1 MTESPTPLVAVIV
14 VAAGSGTRLALGQPK
29 AFVPLQGQPMLAHA
43 LRGVVGMR
51 EPAQV
56 IVVVPGDRVLEARQI
71 AAQVS
76 VRAAADVPAP
86 AAAPAIEV
94 VVGGTSRQESVQRGL
109 ARLHP
114 SVEIVLVHDAAR
126 ALTPSALADAVV
138 DAVRTTGHGVIPGLA
153 VSDTIKRVGAYDDP
167 DSGASELSRVLGT
180 VDRSEL
186 AAVQTPQGFPRQ
198 VLTAAVAAAS
208 PEMTDDAAIVAAAGQ
223 VVRVIEGHPLAF
235 KITTRA
241 DLDRAE
247 HLLAAAAPAEAR
259 PDVTPRIGTGLDV
272 HAFDDASPLWLA
284 GLYWPGESGLSGH
297 SDGDAAVH
305 AICDALLSAAGLGDI
320 GSIFGTADPRLID
333 AHGDVFLRETL
344 TLVRAAGFR
353 VGNVSVQ
360 IIGNRPKLSPRRLEA
375 QTLLGGILD
384 APVNV
389 SATTTDALGF
399 TGRGE
404 GISALASAVLVPI
417 AVPPSAALPGRS
429 GPLRADDLNLGL

>member
-1 MTESPTPLVAVIV
+1 
-14 VAAGSGTRLALGQPK
+14 
-29 AFVPLQGQPMLAHA
+29 MLAHA
-43 LRGVVGMR
+43 LHGIAGMR
-51 EPAQV
+51 ERTQ
-56 IVVVPGDRVLEARQI
+56 IVVVVPADWVAEARRI

-76 VRAAADVPAP
+76 MRAEAEAEAEAEAQAP
-86 AAAPAIEV
+86 GPWTTPDIKV
-94 VVGGTSRQESVQRGL
+94 VVGGGSRQESVQRGL
-109 ARLHP
+109 TLLRP

-138 DAVRTTGHGVIPGLA
+138 DAVRTTGHGIVPGLA
-153 VSDTIKRVGAYDDP
+153 VSDTIKRVDP
-167 DSGASELSRVLGT
+167 AAPAAGLGTVLGT

-186 AAVQTPQGFPRQ
+186 AAVQTPQGFPRD
-198 VLTAAVAAAS
+198 VLIAAVAAAS
-208 PEMTDDAAIVAAAGQ
+208 PEMTDDAAIVAAAGHA
-223 VVRVIEGHPLAF
+223 VRVIAGHPLAF

-247 HLLAAAAPAEAR
+247 HLLAAEAVSSDVAEPCTPAA
-259 PDVTPRIGTGLDV
+259 DTTPRIGTGLDV

-284 GLYWPGESGLSGH
+284 GLHWPGERGLSGH

-305 AICDALLSAAGLGDI
+305 AISDALLSAAGLGDI
-320 GSIFGTADPRLID
+320 GTIFGTADPRLVD

-344 TLVRAAGFR
+344 ALVHAAGFR

-360 IIGNRPKLSPRRLEA
+360 IIGNRPKLSPRRAEA
-375 QTLLGGILD
+375 QALLSGILN

-404 GISALASAVLVPI
+404 GIAALASAVLVPDRATR
-417 AVPPSAALPGRS
+417 AVPSRGR
-429 GPLRADDLNLGL
+429 PADDLNLEV